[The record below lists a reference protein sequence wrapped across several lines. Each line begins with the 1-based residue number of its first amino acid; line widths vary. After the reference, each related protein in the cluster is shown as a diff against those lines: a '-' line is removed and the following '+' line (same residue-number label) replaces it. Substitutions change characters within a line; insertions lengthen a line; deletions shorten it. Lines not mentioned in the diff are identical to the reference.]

1 MLGVSPSST
10 PQEREG
16 KAAYDRYEVR
26 LQAVPIQGISR
37 CGRVVRRTRGGS
49 GRRGRGEAPKERVP
63 VSPVWAFR
71 GKIVQVMEF
80 RRWRD
85 VRVCGRTL
93 WLHHAPREIRCP
105 THGRRVE
112 EVPWAAPSARVSMGD
127 ECEGWYNGQLTFVK
141 EVIRNAEGSVDFN
154 AQVYDS
160 ETPRDMMVDMVMV
173 VLPRA
178 FGRPTDHQRCPN
190 GTVFYASSLSDLT
203 VDGVGIEIVITST
216 YSSSMSFISAVLA
229 HEYGHAMGLPEL
241 FDRDKA
247 PDGATDEDRHDIES
261 GGIGNWGVMGG
272 ATGWPHPDPA
282 KDEVSTGPNPFSVW
296 SRAHVR
302 WIDPVTVTS
311 DLDIAEIEDINAS
324 SPSSPRAYKIPISE
338 DGPEYFLVANRQNSH
353 RWRTDT
359 TPGSYYDGLA
369 PSSGLAIW
377 TLRTCGMAA
386 RTHGLLHTPIPRPM
400 DLSLLSLMR
409 ENGIKKTRML
419 LPAKPRRPRCGRR
432 SSGSWRN

>member
-1 MLGVSPSST
+1 MAWSHEEFVWGFEPPEEFDGAVGATHHPYAAQYQSGTVRPVVLLGKFRNASDGDITKLKDREDVGHHLNSLLSPTFKGGLTHFFAEMSYRNLT
-10 PQEREG
+10 LEAG
-16 KAAYDRYEVR
+16 
-26 LQAVPIQGISR
+26 GIHTTWVESQSR
-37 CGRVVRRTRGGS
+37 SRSDYNMADDCT
-49 GRRGRGEAPKERVP
+49 
-63 VSPVWAFR
+63 
-71 GKIVQVMEF
+71 
-80 RRWRD
+80 
-85 VRVCGRTL
+85 
-93 WLHHAPREIRCP
+93 
-105 THGRRVE
+105 
-112 EVPWAAPSARVSMGD
+112 
-127 ECEGWYNGQLTFVK
+127 GWSDAQLTFVK

-296 SRAHVR
+296 
-302 WIDPVTVTS
+302 
-311 DLDIAEIEDINAS
+311 
-324 SPSSPRAYKIPISE
+324 
-338 DGPEYFLVANRQNSH
+338 
-353 RWRTDT
+353 RT
-359 TPGSYYDGLA
+359 G
-369 PSSGLAIW
+369 
-377 TLRTCGMAA
+377 TCEVD
-386 RTHGLLHTPIPRPM
+386 RR
-400 DLSLLSLMR
+400 
-409 ENGIKKTRML
+409 
-419 LPAKPRRPRCGRR
+419 LP
-432 SSGSWRN
+432 